1 MAPRKKRPSLVISD
15 MAAARFRAR
24 PQANPF
30 RAADPPPGIVPSGS
44 PTLAMDSNI
53 SLVSGWAGQTLSPGS
68 DLGWTFLG
76 YPYLSELAQR
86 PEYRTISET
95 TATEMTR
102 KWIRF
107 RSKGDDDKTDK
118 ISQIEEAFE
127 KLCVRDVFK
136 RLATQDGFFGRAHL
150 YIDTG
155 ATEDT
160 DELKTPIGNGW
171 DDVSKSK
178 VKKGSLKRLSTVE
191 AAWCYPTG
199 YNTNDPLRPD
209 WYKPDMWF
217 VMGKE
222 IHVSR
227 FILFVQR
234 EVPDLLK
241 PAYSFGGL
249 SMTQIATPY
258 VNNWLRARQSVSDL
272 IQRFSVSGLAT
283 NLNETIQADGD
294 QLFKRLAV
302 FTQCRDN
309 NGVMALDKDTEEFFN
324 VAVPLGN
331 LDKLQAQAQ
340 EQMCSISRIPVIKL
354 LGIQPSGLNASSEGE
369 LTAFADMIS
378 AAQEA
383 YFRTPLNAVLGFVML
398 SEFGDVDD
406 DITFE
411 FQPLEEM
418 NEKELAEIEKIE
430 AETDTLLIDGGV
442 ISPLEVRQR
451 IAAEVDSPYS
461 NLDVDD
467 VPDRPDMALAEATKT
482 PNVFSKGVEDSA
494 FTFDEPLIDDRK
506 RGFYLIRH
514 GKTKLNN
521 EIDESADRIRG
532 WVDVP
537 LSADGRM
544 QAARMAKGIETRQL
558 DKMYTSDLR
567 RAADTAKIML
577 KAKPVPCTSTM
588 ALRPWDLGKFAG
600 EGTMDVLPTIA
611 DYVRN
616 RPDDNVPGGES
627 FNSFKARF
635 FAGLPAMLA
644 GDEEVALVT
653 HHRIERLLK
662 AWIANGCQKDKS
674 INLDVFLQKGEPPGK
689 IEKLFVNMGALGAA

>member
-1 MAPRKKRPSLVISD
+1 MAPGKKSRQLSLPLISD
-15 MAAARFRAR
+15 MAVARFRPR
-24 PQANPF
+24 PHLDPF
-30 RAADPPPGIVPSGS
+30 RPADPPPGVVPLGGS
-44 PTLAMDSNI
+44 TLAMDANI
-53 SLVSGWAGQTLSPGS
+53 SSLSGWAGGALDPIISQGGL
-68 DLGWTFLG
+68 FLG

-95 TATEMTR
+95 ISTEMTR
-102 KWIRF
+102 KWIRI

-118 ISQIEEAFE
+118 IKQIEEALE
-127 KLCVRDVFK
+127 KFGVRDVFK

-150 YIDTG
+150 YVDTG
-155 ATEDT
+155 ATDDP

-171 DDVSKSK
+171 DDVSRSK
-178 VKKGSLKRLSTVE
+178 VRKGSLKRLSTVE

-199 YNTNDPLRPD
+199 YNTNDPLKPD
-209 WYKPDMWF
+209 WYKPNMWF

-258 VNNWLRARQSVSDL
+258 VTNWLRARQSVSDL
-272 IQRFSVSGLAT
+272 IQRFSVSGLST
-283 NLNETIQADGD
+283 NLTESLNADGD
-294 QLFKRLAV
+294 QLFKRLQI

-340 EQMCSISRIPVIKL
+340 EQMCSVSRVPVVKL

-369 LTAFADMIS
+369 LTTFSDMIS

-383 YFRTPLNAVLGFVML
+383 YFRTPLNTILGFIML
-398 SEFGDVDD
+398 NEFGDVDD

-418 NEKELAEIEKIE
+418 NERELAEIEKIE

-467 VPDRPDMALAEATKT
+467 LPERPDMAMAEATKT
-482 PNVFSKGVEDSA
+482 PNVFSKGVDDSA
-494 FTFDEPLIDDRK
+494 FTFDEPMVDARK

-514 GKTKLNN
+514 GRTKLNS
-521 EIDESADRIRG
+521 EVDESADRIRG

-537 LSADGRM
+537 LSVKGRSDS
-544 QAARMAKGIETRQL
+544 ARVGQQMVDKPL
-558 DKMYTSDLR
+558 DRIYYSDLQ
-567 RAADTAKIML
+567 RAADTS
-577 KAKPVPCTSTM
+577 KAISAWTNVPGTSSR

-600 EGTMDVLPTIA
+600 QCTLDVLPSIT
-611 DYVRN
+611 DYARN
-616 RPDDNVPGGES
+616 KPNEDVPGGES
-627 FNSFKARF
+627 FNSFKSRF
-635 FAGLPAMLA
+635 FAAMPRMLA
-644 GDEEVALVT
+644 GDDEVALVT

-662 AWIANGCQKDKS
+662 AWIANGCQPDKS
-674 INLDVFLQKGEPPGK
+674 INLDVFLEKGEPPGK
-689 IEKLFVNMGALGAA
+689 IEKLFVILP